1 MTTITRP
8 HAITVT
14 VDHGT
19 YSIYVDAQGWPV
31 EPCRRCDGTGHY
43 SFNGYDSVCYLC
55 GNRAPWHRVALGAGT
70 VAQAQA
76 DHCATLRRREADQA
90 RRDAA
95 RERKAAAALAAIWA
109 ARDALAP
116 AFADYPLA
124 VDATY
129 YDNFIAA
136 DVPVATV
143 RGYAF
148 LADRWGQGRELSP
161 KTLAIAS
168 ETTARAL
175 ADAGLAPLAEGRQT
189 LAGVVV
195 SVKPVDTD
203 YGTTLKA
210 VVRLDSG
217 HRVYGALAR
226 SISEAQVGDRVEFAA
241 AVQPTDDPAFAW
253 FSRPTKARVVAA

>member
-1 MTTITRP
+1 MTSTRTRT
-8 HAITVT
+8 HRLITVT

-19 YSIYVDAQGWPV
+19 YSFHVDEQGWPV
-31 EPCRRCDGTGHY
+31 EPCTRCQGTGHY
-43 SFNGYDSVCYLC
+43 SFNGYDSICYLC
-55 GNRAPWHRVALGAGT
+55 GNRETWTQVALNAGS

-76 DHCATLRRREADQA
+76 DHCATLRRREQDRA

-116 AFADYPLA
+116 RFDAFPLA

-136 DVPVATV
+136 DVDPRAV

-148 LADRWGQGRELSP
+148 LADLWGQGRNLSD
-161 KTLAIAS
+161 KVLSIAS

-175 ADAGLAPLAEGRQT
+175 TDAALATLAEGRQT
-189 LAGVVV
+189 VAGVIV
-195 SVKPVDTD
+195 SIKPVDND

-210 VVRLDSG
+210 VVKLDSG

-226 SISEAQVGDRVEFAA
+226 SISDANEGDRVEFTARIE
-241 AVQPTDDPAFAW
+241 PTDDPAFAF
-253 FSRPTKARVVAA
+253 FSRPTKARVL